1 MTECPECGT
10 EVPAD
15 GNFCPKCG
23 TRVPDGHGGS
33 TESHPSGTH
42 QTSQTDDSSEEWKY
56 PVDGPTTTDP
66 QPEDHKLLLGSVVGL
81 SVIGLIEGISQ
92 IVWADTLVEIA
103 EQEFGLGEEF
113 AAEQLVI
120 AGGFSVVIALAVVAA
135 TAYFYREGHLQKMY
149 FWALIGSGVAGFLL
163 AQSLF
168 LAALVAFGIYGLV
181 SVID

>member
-15 GNFCPKCG
+15 GNFCPECG
-23 TRVPDGHGGS
+23 TRMADGHGGRV
-33 TESHPSGTH
+33 EAHPSGTH
-42 QTSQTDDSSEEWKY
+42 QTSQTSDSEEDWKY
-56 PVDGPTTTDP
+56 PVDGSTATAP
-66 QPEDHKLLLGSVVGL
+66 QFGDHNLLLAGVVGL
-81 SVIGLIEGISQ
+81 SVIGLIEGIAQ

-135 TAYFYREGHLQKMY
+135 TAYFYWEGSLQKLY